1 MSWRFSTLQLKKGNI
16 LAFQGDSAPFWKAK
30 ACF

>member
-1 MSWRFSTLQLKKGNI
+1 MTWKLSNIQLKKGAV

>member
-1 MSWRFSTLQLKKGNI
+1 MTWKFSNIQLKKGAV

>member
-1 MSWRFSTLQLKKGNI
+1 MTWKFSNIQLKKGAV
-16 LAFQGDSAPFWKAK
+16 LAFQGDGAPFWKAK

>member
-1 MSWRFSTLQLKKGNI
+1 MTWKFSNIPLKKGAV

>member
-1 MSWRFSTLQLKKGNI
+1 MSWSFSTPQLKKGNI